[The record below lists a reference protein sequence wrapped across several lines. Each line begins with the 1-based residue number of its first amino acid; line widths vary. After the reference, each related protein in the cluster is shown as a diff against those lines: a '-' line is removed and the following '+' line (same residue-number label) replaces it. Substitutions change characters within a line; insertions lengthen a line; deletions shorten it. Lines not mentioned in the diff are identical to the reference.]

1 MILFALRMLVGSR
14 VKFFGI
20 VAGVLFTSFLC
31 THFQAIVCGLM
42 TRTFAMIG
50 DTNVADVWVMDP
62 AVEYIDEVA
71 NLPGPAI
78 DRVRSV
84 PGVEWA
90 ARLYYGTLRARLPGG
105 RFRSVQVIGV
115 EDATLIGLPLRITR
129 GRAQD
134 LRRPDAVIIDEYS
147 CRNLMRAAI
156 HPSAVQRGAINLDAP
171 SRPLDVGDELTI
183 NDQRVVIVG
192 KADIL
197 PRFLTKGTFFT
208 TYSRAVRMAPPE
220 RNQLSFVLVRAA
232 AGQNADELAARIEAT
247 TGLKALSARGFA
259 AATVWYF
266 VKNTDVVGQVILMT
280 LIAILVGTCITGLL
294 LYMFTAE
301 NLRFYG
307 MLMAVGATNAIV
319 LRMII
324 AQTLAA
330 ATLGYCLGIGS
341 SAALG
346 RVMALAH
353 LPYRLLWPSLF
364 ITAFFVLLVSVVSS
378 ILSVRQALRL
388 EPGVVF
394 RSA

>member
-129 GRAQD
+129 GSAQD

-156 HPSAVQRGAINLDAP
+156 HPPAVQRGAIDLDAP

-183 NDQRVVIVG
+183 NDQRVVVVG

-232 AGQNADELAARIEAT
+232 PGQNADELAARIEAT

-330 ATLGYCLGIGS
+330 ASLGYCLGIGA

-394 RSA
+394 RST

>member
-1 MILFALRMLVGSR
+1 MILFALRMLLGAR

-84 PGVEWA
+84 PGVDWA
-90 ARLYYGTLRARLPGG
+90 ARLYYGSLRARLPGG

-115 EDATLIGLPLRITR
+115 EDATLIGLPRRITS
-129 GRAQD
+129 GHAED

-147 CRNLMRAAI
+147 CRNLMRATI
-156 HPSAVQRGAINLDAP
+156 DPPAVQRGAIDLDAP

-183 NDQRVVIVG
+183 NDHRVVIVG

-220 RNQLSFVLVRAA
+220 RNQLSFVLVRGTP
-232 AGQNADELAARIEAT
+232 GQSADELAARIEAT
-247 TGLKALSARGFA
+247 TGLKALSARAFA

-266 VKNTDVVGQVILMT
+266 VKNTDVIGQVIIMT
-280 LIAILVGTCITGLL
+280 LIALLVGTCITGLL

-301 NLRFYG
+301 NLRYYG
-307 MLMAVGATNAIV
+307 MLMAVGATGSTILSMVIV
-319 LRMII
+319 Q
-324 AQTLAA
+324 AFSAA
-330 ATLGYCLGIGS
+330 MLGYCLGIAS

-346 RVMALAH
+346 RVMELGH
-353 LPYRLLWPSLF
+353 LPYRLLWPSLL
-364 ITAFFVLLVSVVSS
+364 ITGFFVLLVSVVSS
-378 ILSVRQALRL
+378 IFSVRQALRL

-394 RSA
+394 RSS

>member
-1 MILFALRMLVGSR
+1 MILFALRMLLGAR

-90 ARLYYGTLRARLPGG
+90 ARLYYGSLRARLPGG

-115 EDATLIGLPLRITR
+115 EDATLIGLPGRITS
-129 GRAQD
+129 GHAED
-134 LRRPDAVIIDEYS
+134 LRRPDAVIIDTYS

-156 HPSAVQRGAINLDAP
+156 DPPAVQRGAIDLDAP

-183 NDQRVVIVG
+183 NDHRVVIVG

-208 TYSRAVRMAPPE
+208 TYTRAVRMAPPE
-220 RNQLSFVLVRAA
+220 RNQLSFVLVRGTP
-232 AGQNADELAARIEAT
+232 GQSADELAARIEAT
-247 TGLKALSARGFA
+247 TGLKALSARAFA

-266 VKNTDVVGQVILMT
+266 VKNTDVIGQVILMT

-307 MLMAVGATNAIV
+307 MLMAVGATGGTI
-319 LRMII
+319 LRMVI
-324 AQTLAA
+324 AQTLTA
-330 ATLGYCLGIGS
+330 ATLGYCLGVGA

-346 RVMALAH
+346 QVMELAH
-353 LPYRLLWPSLF
+353 LPYRLLWPSFL
-364 ITAFFVLLVSVVSS
+364 ITAFFVLLVGVVAS
-378 ILSVRQALRL
+378 IFSVRQTLRL

-394 RSA
+394 RAT

>member
-1 MILFALRMLVGSR
+1 MILFALRMLIGSR
-14 VKFFGI
+14 IKFFGI

-42 TRTFAMIG
+42 TRTFAMIS

-90 ARLYYGTLRARLPGG
+90 ARLYYGSLRARLPGG

-115 EDATLIGLPLRITR
+115 EDATLVGLPLRITK
-129 GRAQD
+129 GRAED
-134 LRRPDAVIIDEYS
+134 LRRPDAVLIDEYS
-147 CRNLMRAAI
+147 CRSLMRATI
-156 HPSAVQRGAINLDAP
+156 DPPAVQRGAIDLYAP
-171 SRPLDVGDELTI
+171 SRPLDVGDELTV
-183 NDQRVVIVG
+183 NDHRVVIVG

-220 RNQLSFVLVRAA
+220 RNQLSFVLVRGMR
-232 AGQNADELAARIEAT
+232 GQNPDELAARIEAS
-247 TGLKALSARGFA
+247 TGLKALSARSFA
-259 AATVWYF
+259 TATVWYF
-266 VKNTDVVGQVILMT
+266 SKNTDVVGQVMIMT
-280 LIAILVGTCITGLL
+280 LIAVLVGTCITGIL

-307 MLMAVGATNAIV
+307 MLMAVGATNATILGMV
-319 LRMII
+319 I
-324 AQTLAA
+324 AQTLTA
-330 ATLGYCLGIGS
+330 ATLGYFLGVGA
-341 SAALG
+341 SAVLG
-346 RVMALAH
+346 RVMELGH

-364 ITAFFVLLVSVVSS
+364 ITGLFVLLVSVISS
-378 ILSVRQALRL
+378 VFSVRQALRL

-394 RSA
+394 RST